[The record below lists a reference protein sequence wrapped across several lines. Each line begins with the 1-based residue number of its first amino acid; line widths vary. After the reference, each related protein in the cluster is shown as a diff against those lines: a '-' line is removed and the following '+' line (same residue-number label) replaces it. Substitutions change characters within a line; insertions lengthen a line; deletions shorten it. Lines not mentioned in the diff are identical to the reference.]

1 VNLALA
7 QAVLLDRQIAY
18 AITDRE
24 LTVLEVHGALGIL
37 GDGYRAAPGHS
48 LSELVPELVGS
59 EDMLRQVIDGVLPRF
74 ELTLLNRES
83 RTGETR
89 YLSMVTFP
97 SPGDAGETVG
107 LVHVVEDVT
116 ELGALQQRLAQHRN
130 ELRLLQGELED
141 RNQALYA
148 ANAELQ
154 RLDELKSIFV
164 SVAAHELRT
173 PLTSILGYLEIVL
186 DEDDGALNERQR
198 EWLEVVQSSAR
209 RLQRITSEL
218 LDVTRIEAGRVE
230 LVLKPTNLQ
239 HVVEAVLG
247 EYEPEMKSKGQELT
261 LEGPAQLPA
270 ALCDEGRAA
279 QIVGNLLSNAIKYT
293 PRGGQIS
300 VTLSEAEE
308 AGFLK
313 LSVTDTG
320 VGISTQDQR
329 QLFKRFFRA
338 ESAVLSRADG
348 AGMGL
353 YITRALVQL
362 HGGQVWVESM
372 PGKGST
378 FCVTLPVADERVR
391 HTPATLGAP
400 E

>member
-1 VNLALA
+1 VNLPWA

-24 LTVLEVHGALGIL
+24 LTVLEVHGALNIL
-37 GDGYRAAPGHS
+37 GDEHRAAPGQS

-59 EDMLRQVIDGVLPRF
+59 EDMLRQVVTGALPRF

-83 RTGETR
+83 SAGETR

-97 SPGDAGETVG
+97 SRGDAGQIVG

-116 ELGALQQRLAQHRN
+116 DLGALQQHLAQHRN
-130 ELRLLQGELED
+130 ELRLLQEELKQ
-141 RNQALYA
+141 RNQALHA

-173 PLTSILGYLEIVL
+173 PLTSILGYLEVLL
-186 DEDDGALNERQR
+186 DEDDGPLSERQR
-198 EWLEVVQSSAR
+198 ECLEVVHSSAQ
-209 RLQRITSEL
+209 RLQHISSEL

-239 HVVEAVLG
+239 RTVQAVLG
-247 EYEPEMKSKGQELT
+247 EYEPQMKAKGQELT
-261 LEGPAQLPA
+261 WKGPPRLPA

-279 QIVGNLLSNAIKYT
+279 QIVGNLVSNAIKYT
-293 PRGGQIS
+293 PKGGRIS
-300 VTLSEAEE
+300 VTLSKAEE

-320 VGISTQDQR
+320 VGISTHDQR
-329 QLFKRFFRA
+329 QLFTRFFRA
-338 ESAVLSRADG
+338 ESAVLARADG

-353 YITRALVQL
+353 YIARALVQL
-362 HGGQVWVESM
+362 HGGQIWVESM

-378 FCVTLPVADERVR
+378 FFVTLPVAHERAGDIA
-391 HTPATLGAP
+391 ATAGAP